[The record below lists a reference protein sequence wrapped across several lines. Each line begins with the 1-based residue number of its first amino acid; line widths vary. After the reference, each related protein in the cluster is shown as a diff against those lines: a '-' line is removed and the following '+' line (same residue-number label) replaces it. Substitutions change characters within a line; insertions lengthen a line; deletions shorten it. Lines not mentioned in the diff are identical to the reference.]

1 MKKIYL
7 LLTFLFLNIFSQNA
21 FSQKKDVLYE
31 KLDLFGDILETIN
44 KEYFKQI
51 NEGEVIDGAING
63 MLQSLDPY
71 SSYMSPKTF
80 KSMNT
85 ETKGE
90 FGGLGIEVTMEAG
103 LVKVISPI
111 DDTPAD
117 RAGIRSGDYI
127 IKLDKK
133 QVKGLTLDEA
143 VNTMRGKSGTPI
155 TLTIRR
161 IDVDEPIIVKIVR
174 ETINKEYFKQ
184 INEGE
189 VIDGAINGMLQ
200 SLDPYSSYM
209 SPKTFKSMN
218 TETKGEF
225 GGLGIEVTME
235 AGLVK
240 VISPIDDTPAD
251 RAGIKSGDYIIK
263 LDNKQVK
270 GLTLDEAVNT
280 MRGKSGTPITL
291 TIRRID
297 VDEPII
303 VKIVRETIKTKSVV
317 SEIKENIGYLRL
329 RSFNEKSGDELI
341 DKIREIGRSK
351 PSLTGY
357 ILDLRNNPGGL
368 LSQAIKIS
376 DAFLDSG
383 EIVSTKGRDPKDI
396 KVYNSKKGDEIN
408 GKPLIVLINKGS
420 ASASEIVAGALKD
433 HKRAIVIGEKSFG
446 KGSVQSIMPL
456 SNGGGLRL
464 TTAKYYLP
472 SGETI
477 EEIGVQP
484 DIKVEPQKDN
494 FKINDPIN
502 DNQLIYA
509 LKLLKAS

>member
-1 MKKIYL
+1 MKKIYI
-7 LLTFLFLNIFSQNA
+7 LLTFLFLIVFSQNA
-21 FSQKKDVLYE
+21 FSQKKDALYE

-44 KEYFKQI
+44 NEYFKQI
-51 NEGEVIDGAING
+51 NEGEAIDGAING

-80 KSMNT
+80 KNMNT

-90 FGGLGIEVTMEAG
+90 FGGLGIEVTMEGG
-103 LVKVISPI
+103 LVKVITPI

-117 RAGIRSGDYI
+117 KAGIKSGDYI
-127 IKLDKK
+127 IKLDDK
-133 QVKGLTLDEA
+133 QVKGITLDEA
-143 VNTMRGKSGTPI
+143 VNTMRGKSGTSI

-161 IDVDEPIIVKIVR
+161 VNVNEPITVKIVR
-174 ETINKEYFKQ
+174 E
-184 INEGE
+184 
-189 VIDGAINGMLQ
+189 V
-200 SLDPYSSYM
+200 
-209 SPKTFKSMN
+209 
-218 TETKGEF
+218 
-225 GGLGIEVTME
+225 
-235 AGLVK
+235 
-240 VISPIDDTPAD
+240 
-251 RAGIKSGDYIIK
+251 
-263 LDNKQVK
+263 
-270 GLTLDEAVNT
+270 
-280 MRGKSGTPITL
+280 
-291 TIRRID
+291 
-297 VDEPII
+297 
-303 VKIVRETIKTKSVV
+303 IKTKSVI
-317 SEIKENIGYLRL
+317 SEVKENIGYLRL

-341 DKIREIGRSK
+341 DKIKEIKRSNTNI
-351 PSLTGY
+351 SGY

-383 EIVSTKGRDPKDI
+383 EIVSTKGRDPRDI

-408 GKPLIVLINKGS
+408 GKPLIVLINQGS

-433 HKRAIVIGEKSFG
+433 HKRAIVVGEKSFG

-477 EEIGVQP
+477 EEIGVLP
-484 DIKVEPQKDN
+484 DIKVEQQKDN
-494 FKINDPIN
+494 FKLNDSIN

-509 LKLLKAS
+509 LKLLKVS